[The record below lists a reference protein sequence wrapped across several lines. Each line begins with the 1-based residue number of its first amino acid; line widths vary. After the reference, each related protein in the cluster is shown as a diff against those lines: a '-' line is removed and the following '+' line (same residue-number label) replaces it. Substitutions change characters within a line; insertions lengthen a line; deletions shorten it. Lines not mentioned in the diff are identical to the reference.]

1 MFAGIC
7 LDKLCIF
14 IYRFIKKLWKNLLFP
29 FFLRFLRTK
38 THLREKSSRENCLYC
53 V

>member
-29 FFLRFLRTK
+29 FFCDFYARKRI
-38 THLREKSSRENCLYC
+38 
-53 V
+53 